1 MNDQIKA
8 MVEAFVEEARD
19 PKKTIAKA
27 MKETGKKAFGVFP
40 IYTPEEIIYAAGLL
54 PVGMWGGQ
62 TTMVNV
68 DKFIQSFCCSIMR
81 ANMELGMKGEYDL
94 SLIHISEPTRP

>member
-8 MVEAFVEEARD
+8 MVEAFAEEARY

-40 IYTPEEIIYAAGLL
+40 IYTPEEINLCRRTSSCRHVGRTDDHGKRRQVHSELL
-54 PVGMWGGQ
+54 LLHHESKYGARYEG
-62 TTMVNV
+62 
-68 DKFIQSFCCSIMR
+68 
-81 ANMELGMKGEYDL
+81 
-94 SLIHISEPTRP
+94 